1 MDAPPEVGGERS
13 GLAQRLRSERVLAD
27 ERVEEIER
35 RIAALEELD
44 DSALGRFTGWDWLCC
59 VLGGLVAPIAVL
71 WWFAG

>member
-1 MDAPPEVGGERS
+1 MAQQHRS
-13 GLAQRLRSERVLAD
+13 GPALAD

-35 RIAALEELD
+35 RIAALESLD
-44 DSALGRFTGWDWLCC
+44 DSVLGRFTRWDWLCC